1 MKRIIV
7 MLLVVGFAISAC
19 SNRTSHDHDHEY
31 EPEQVEEGHA
41 HDEEISQT
49 LIQYTD
55 KWELFA
61 EADPFVVNE
70 PAEMLIH
77 LTQLSDFKPLDD
89 SFVELSISIGDESFN
104 SKGLRIQPGIFKCV
118 VEPTKAGE
126 GLLSVFIGKDQIQI
140 PVRVFANSHEPHH
153 ALADPET
160 PATAIAFTKEQSW
173 KIDFATALPQ
183 SKPFGQLIKATAR
196 VEALPAKTNTLT
208 TNASG
213 VVQFVSNGLVAG
225 CSVSA
230 GQQLFRITGSGM
242 GDDNAAL
249 VYQSASADYELTK
262 AEYERMAQLAE
273 KQIVSQ
279 REFQEAQNRF
289 EKARASYENLQQN
302 FNVNG
307 QLVTAEQAGSLDKV
321 WVSNGDY
328 VHVGDRLASISSYAK
343 VQLVA
348 GVQQKY
354 AAAMSQISD
363 IAYHSATDGWKDLA
377 QLNGR
382 LLSVGARAAENN
394 FLVPVY
400 LESDNSGDFLPGSF
414 VELNLTTVSNQNK
427 LVVPVAAVLEQQS
440 NFFVFV
446 QLNPELFEKRQV
458 FPGASNG
465 LETVIERGLSA
476 NERIVTKGAVMLKL
490 ASASGTL
497 DPHAGHVH

>member
-1 MKRIIV
+1 
-7 MLLVVGFAISAC
+7 MLLVACFAISAC
-19 SNRTSHDHDHEY
+19 SNRTSHDHDHDHDGDHESSH
-31 EPEQVEEGHA
+31 PEEGHA
-41 HDEEISQT
+41 HHEEISHT

-55 KWELFA
+55 HWELFA
-61 EADPFVVNE
+61 EADPFVQGE

-77 LTQLSDFKPLDD
+77 LTQLADFKPLND
-89 SFVELSISIGDESFN
+89 SDIEISLTVGDKSFN
-104 SKGLRIQPGIFKCV
+104 TNGKRVQAGIYKCT

-126 GLLSVFIGKDQIQI
+126 GLFSVSIGADKIHI
-140 PVRVFANSHEPHH
+140 PVRVFADSHEPFH
-153 ALADPET
+153 AFTEPEI
-160 PATAIAFTKEQSW
+160 PATAIQFTKEQSW
-173 KIDFATALPQ
+173 KIDFATAMPQ

-196 VEALPAKTNTLT
+196 VEALPAKTKTLT
-208 TNASG
+208 ANANG
-213 VVQFVSNGLVAG
+213 LVQFASNGLVAG

-230 GQQLFRITGSGM
+230 GQQLFRIAGSGM

-249 VYQSASADYELTK
+249 VYQSALGDYELAK

-279 REFQEAQNRF
+279 REFLQAQNRF
-289 EKARASYENLQQN
+289 SNAKAKYENLQQN
-302 FNVNG
+302 FNASG
-307 QLVTAEQAGSLDKV
+307 QLVKAEQAGSLEKL
-321 WVSNGDY
+321 WVKNGQY
-328 VHVGDRLASISSYAK
+328 VHVGDALASMASYSK

-354 AAAMSQISD
+354 AGALSQIG
-363 IAYHSATDGWKDLA
+363 AVTYHSETDGWRNLTE
-377 QLNGR
+377 LNGR
-382 LLSVGARAAENN
+382 LLSVGTRAAETN
-394 FLVPVY
+394 FMVPVY
-400 LESDNSGDFLPGSF
+400 LECDNAGDFLPGSF
-414 VELNLTTVSNQNK
+414 VELNFSTVSSQNQT
-427 LVVPVAAVLEQQS
+427 VVPVAAIMEQQS

-458 FPGASNG
+458 FPGSSNG